1 MVVSLILY
9 KSVHETEVIFHT
21 FFVHLMQVT
30 VSKKM
35 EAVTNLMARKGFTGR
50 KQENICI
57 SRTRLHTL

>member
-30 VSKKM
+30 VSKQM
-35 EAVTNLMARKGFTGR
+35 EPITNLMARKGFTG
-50 KQENICI
+50 
-57 SRTRLHTL
+57 